1 MSKKRRE
8 KGDELN
14 GPRETGGLAE
24 TNCGLILGDLI
35 VTRSW
40 TVVVVA
46 ILLLSMFI
54 RVAIGLGGYSGIQYV
69 KLSDCRRRSSTDV
82 WRL

>member
-14 GPRETGGLAE
+14 GSRETGGLAE
-24 TNCGLILGDLI
+24 TNCGLILGDLV

-40 TVVVVA
+40 AVVITA
-46 ILLLSMFI
+46 ILLLCLFI
-54 RVAIGLGGYSGIQYV
+54 RVAVGLGGYSGSQ
-69 KLSDCRRRSSTDV
+69 D
-82 WRL
+82 